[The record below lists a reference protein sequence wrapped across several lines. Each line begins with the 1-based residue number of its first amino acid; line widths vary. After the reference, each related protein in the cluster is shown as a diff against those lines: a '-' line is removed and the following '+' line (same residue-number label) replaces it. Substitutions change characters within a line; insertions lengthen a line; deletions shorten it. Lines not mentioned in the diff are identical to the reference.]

1 MGNPT
6 TLNHLLINGGLLT
19 RRTVGSSD
27 LLGLSGDT
35 SSRARVV
42 SEIQEACIH
51 KKYSHESFEL
61 GPDVNVASNSSL
73 SGPNVWPSRD
83 VIPGFQEP
91 LSQEVVGLGMK
102 LLSAFALA
110 LNLPEDYFADK
121 VQTTP
126 ATMRLTYYPP
136 QAQAID
142 NEAPGLGEHTEY
154 VFFESKEVNRALIYP
169 QLSALYYPMA
179 RRKSW
184 TPSIEPIRSMDR
196 RCASFR
202 HPCYQVSR
210 PGLLWWM
217 IVDHPCCSVADQL
230 SRWTI
235 HRVINNF
242 EVRRYSIPLFFGL
255 DHDVM
260 LEALPSCVSASR
272 PARHEPIRAGDHVRA
287 RFEKVH
293 AKAESNKA

>member
-1 MGNPT
+1 MSAVDAA
-6 TLNHLLINGGLLT
+6 
-19 RRTVGSSD
+19 RRFYALPIEEKMKLEFRKNTYYRGYYPI
-27 LLGLSGDT
+27 T
-35 SSRARVV
+35 K
-42 SEIQEACIH
+42 

-91 LSQEVVGLGMK
+91 VLKYYQEVVGLGMK

-142 NEAPGLGEHTEY
+142 NEAPGLGEHTDFQLFTILWQDE
-154 VFFESKEVNRALIYP
+154 NRGLQALN
-169 QLSALYYPMA
+169 
-179 RRKSW
+179 
-184 TPSIEPIRSMDR
+184 PSGQWIDVVP
-196 RCASFR
+196 
-202 HPCYQVSR
+202 VS
-210 PGLLWWM
+210 GTLV
-217 IVDHPCCSVADQL
+217 INVADQL
-230 SRWTI
+230 SRWTNDI
-235 HRVINNF
+235 FKSVVHRVINNF